1 MSYLTK
7 SEILKQRE
15 NANITIEPFNEKQLG
30 PNSYNVRLAST
41 LKRYTCNILDMK
53 ENNPT
58 EEFSIS
64 NAGYVIMP
72 GELYLGRTIER
83 TFSPVYDIDID
94 GRSSIG
100 RLGLFI
106 HVTAGRGDVGFHGF
120 WTLELTAIKPVR
132 VYLGVEIGQVYFSE
146 VIGDVEPYHGK
157 YQDNNG
163 IQSSQMYKE
172 FEVKNERSLGK

>member
-7 SEILKQRE
+7 SEILKQVHRG
-15 NANITIEPFNEKQLG
+15 NIIITPFNEEQLG
-30 PNSYNVRLAST
+30 PNSYNVRST
-41 LKRYTCNILDMK
+41 PLMKRYTDEVLDMRK
-53 ENNPT
+53 DNPM

-64 NAGYVIMP
+64 DDGYVIMP
-72 GELYLGRTIER
+72 GELYLAGTVETIG
-83 TFSPVYDIDID
+83 SNIYDVDID

-132 VYLGVEIGQVYFSE
+132 VYPGVEIGQVYFSE

-163 IQSSQMYKE
+163 IQSSQMYRE
-172 FEVKNERSLGK
+172 F